1 MCLNYAG
8 VSLHT
13 VLAPLE
19 QQRSLLFQY
28 VRDEDE
34 DAAAGSAF
42 RQILQG
48 LRAHLT
54 LHSAKAVIPEMAN
67 PLKPTARTR
76 KEMATARVWENPTTR
91 SSVASIPKP
100 AVKHAQLFFLKL
112 LSSIRQCKNE
122 NLYPA
127 SGHVTSVEKMLYCFA
142 NITQD
147 LITESFWNNH
157 ASEKALRVFRY

>member
-1 MCLNYAG
+1 MCPNYAG

-19 QQRSLLFQY
+19 QQRSLLFHY
-28 VRDEDE
+28 VKDEDE

-42 RQILQG
+42 RQIPQG

-54 LHSAKAVIPEMAN
+54 LRSANVVIPEMAN

-91 SSVASIPKP
+91 SRVASIPKP
-100 AVKHAQLFFLKL
+100 AVKTCKIIFLK
-112 LSSIRQCKNE
+112 
-122 NLYPA
+122 
-127 SGHVTSVEKMLYCFA
+127 VVEFY
-142 NITQD
+142 
-147 LITESFWNNH
+147 
-157 ASEKALRVFRY
+157 